1 MDYNYNAFIGEVFD
15 MKNISKMTR
24 DELVNYIKKENR
36 NLSARLENVRKHPRI
51 PQTAVE
57 KYERFFPQGISNLQ
71 EKTTNQLKFLA
82 SRLRNVSQMPE
93 SRVDEGFKL
102 LKKEI
107 QKRNEI
113 INTLVR
119 DGILTEQEGRNKR
132 DEFYGQNPSN
142 FWEEFNKLK
151 EDRNIDLIDYDSEQ
165 LLKKFMYVYNPKK
178 TLEEIKQEINRVKDN
193 GGDDGYVPVYSG
205 NVFEGYSRSRGL

>member
-1 MDYNYNAFIGEVFD
+1 
-15 MKNISKMTR
+15 MTR
-24 DELVNYIKKENR
+24 DELVNYIKRENR
-36 NLSARLENVRKHPRI
+36 NLTMRLENVRKHPRI

-57 KYERFFPQGISNLQ
+57 KYERFFPQGISNLK

-82 SRLRNVSQMPE
+82 SRLRNVTQMPE

-107 QKRNEI
+107 EKRNEV
-113 INTLVR
+113 INSLVR

-142 FWEEFNKLK
+142 FWEDFNKLK
-151 EDRNIDLIDYDSEQ
+151 EDRNIDLMDYDSEQ

-178 TLEEIKQEINRVKDN
+178 TLEEIKQEINTVKDN
-193 GGDDGYVPVYSG
+193 GGDDDYVPIYSG